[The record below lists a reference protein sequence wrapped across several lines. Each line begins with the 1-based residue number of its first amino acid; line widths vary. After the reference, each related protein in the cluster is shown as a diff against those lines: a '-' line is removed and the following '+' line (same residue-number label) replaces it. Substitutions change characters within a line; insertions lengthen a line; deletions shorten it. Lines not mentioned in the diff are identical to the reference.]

1 MTIEP
6 YFVRFFVIIVSMS
19 RKIILIGGAPTVG
32 KSTIAKALSARLNL
46 PWISTDQI
54 RTILQVAADRDKCPT
69 LFTSDNLCAEDFL
82 NKYSAQEIAK
92 MEYQQGVDVWP
103 GIKAMISNDWTWRDG
118 CIIEGVNIIPK
129 LIAEEYGD
137 KPNIKTIIL
146 SDKDEDRIRSVV
158 YTRGLFGKA
167 DGYSDDVKE
176 KEVDWVLL
184 FDKAITDE
192 ADKYG
197 NPVVDIRKNDEDIS
211 RVLRALDV

>member
-1 MTIEP
+1 
-6 YFVRFFVIIVSMS
+6 MS

-32 KSTIAKALSARLNL
+32 KSTIAKALSARFNL

-54 RTILQVAADRDKCPT
+54 RTILQVAADRDKYPT

>member
-1 MTIEP
+1 MIEP
-6 YFVRFFVIIVSMS
+6 YFVIFFVIIVSMS

-32 KSTIAKALSARLNL
+32 KSTIAKALSARFNL

-54 RTILQVAADRDKCPT
+54 RTILQVAADRDKYPT

-167 DGYSDDVKE
+167 DEYSDDVKE
-176 KEVDWVLL
+176 KEVEWVLL
-184 FDKAITDE
+184 FDKAITNE
-192 ADKYG
+192 AEEHGYHI
-197 NPVVDIRKNDEDIS
+197 VDISKDDSDLSNVL
-211 RVLRALDV
+211 RVLND

>member
-1 MTIEP
+1 
-6 YFVRFFVIIVSMS
+6 MS